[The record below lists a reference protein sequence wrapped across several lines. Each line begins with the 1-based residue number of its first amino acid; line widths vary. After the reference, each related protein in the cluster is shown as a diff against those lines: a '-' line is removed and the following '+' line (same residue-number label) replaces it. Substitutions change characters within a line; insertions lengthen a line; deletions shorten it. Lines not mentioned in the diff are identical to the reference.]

1 MAITLLLDC
10 ELFSSSVKV
19 FILFSRQ
26 TQAYPECLWRLLI

>member
-19 FILFSRQ
+19 FILFPWQ
-26 TQAYPECLWRLLI
+26 TQA